1 MLCQGQ
7 RKRAANGGA
16 AAYAIFAVDCGIV
29 IERLRIQAYGNEFG
43 GGVMQGQSHPH
54 KAFRE
59 AQEHCLQY
67 GKSAELT
74 RREVYEKS
82 DDQVV

>member
-1 MLCQGQ
+1 
-7 RKRAANGGA
+7 
-16 AAYAIFAVDCGIV
+16 
-29 IERLRIQAYGNEFG
+29 
-43 GGVMQGQSHPH
+43 MQGQSHPH

-74 RREVYEKS
+74 HREVYEKS